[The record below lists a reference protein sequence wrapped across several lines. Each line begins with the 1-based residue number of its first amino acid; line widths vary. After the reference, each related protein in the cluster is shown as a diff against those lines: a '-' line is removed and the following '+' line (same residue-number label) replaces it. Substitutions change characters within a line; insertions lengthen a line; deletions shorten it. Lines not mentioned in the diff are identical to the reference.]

1 MSPTPRSLGTGALT
15 IGVDARE
22 LQGRPTGT
30 GRYLRNLLR
39 LWTAGEGDRL
49 VAYFNGPP
57 PPDPVLA
64 HPRILCRGLP
74 PRRGLLW
81 QERSLP
87 AAARADGVQAFF
99 SPAYTCPL
107 SLDVP
112 RVTAVHDLSFFSHP
126 QDFGAL
132 DGLRRRALV
141 AASIRASRTILACS
155 EFTRREIAGHF
166 PDCGDRILHV
176 PLGADDDL
184 PPPPPREEAR
194 ARRGARGPYLL
205 TVGAIL
211 NRRCL
216 PELLH
221 AAALLRRPWPQLR
234 LDVIG
239 ENRTHPRLDLEA
251 LVRRLDLESHVR
263 LLGFVGEAT
272 LAEAYAAA
280 DAAVFLSEYEGFGLP
295 ALEAAA
301 RGVPLLV
308 SRRPALSEIFG
319 EAALVVEPR
328 DVGAVA
334 GGLER
339 LFRDQ
344 ALRESLVSRG
354 RALAARYSWAETARR
369 TLGALHRA
377 TP

>member
-1 MSPTPRSLGTGALT
+1 MSPAQGPLGTGALT

-39 LWTAGEGDRL
+39 LWTAGADDRF

-57 PPDPVLA
+57 PADPVLA

-74 PRRGLLW
+74 SRRGLFW

-87 AAARADGVQAFF
+87 EAARTDGIQVFF

-107 SLDVP
+107 ALHVP

-132 DGLRRRALV
+132 DGLRRRVLV
-141 AASIRASRTILACS
+141 AASIRASRTVLACS
-155 EFTRREIAGHF
+155 EFTRREIAGRF
-166 PDCGDRILHV
+166 PDCADRILHV
-176 PLGADDDL
+176 PLGPDDDL
-184 PPPPPREEAR
+184 PPPPPRAEAR

-205 TVGAIL
+205 TVGAVL

-221 AAALLRRPWPQLR
+221 AVALLRRPWPRLR

-239 ENRTHPRLDLEA
+239 ENRTHPRLDLEG
-251 LVRRLDLESHVR
+251 LVQMLDLGGHVR
-263 LLGFVGEAT
+263 LAGFADEAT
-272 LAEAYAAA
+272 LAECYAAA

-308 SRRPALSEIFG
+308 SRRPALGEIFG

-328 DVGAVA
+328 DVTAVA
-334 GGLER
+334 GALDR
-339 LFRDQ
+339 LLSEQ

-354 RALAARYSWAETARR
+354 RALAARYSWAETARQ
-369 TLGALHRA
+369 TLGAMHGA